1 MAQINTKKGKPK
13 KQHEGF
19 LFIFDKL
26 IAEGEQKA
34 WRCEAKNGCKA
45 RIWTDLQ
52 DNVLQ
57 PKSGIPIH
65 SHDANPANVISQ
77 RGMTAIK
84 RRAEETMEP
93 PAMLRA
99 AIMENVPSPALYAM
113 PNKKAIKDSKLP
125 NETLI
130 LQFIV
135 NWYLFYLFYSSD
147 FPQL

>member
-1 MAQINTKKGKPK
+1 MAQINTIKGKSK

-34 WRCEAKNGCKA
+34 WRCEAKNKGCRA

-52 DNVLQ
+52 DNLLQ
-57 PKSGIPIH
+57 PKTGTPTH
-65 SHDANPANVISQ
+65 THDANPANVISQ

-84 RRAEETMEP
+84 RRAVETMEP
-93 PAMLRA
+93 PAMLRT

-113 PNKKAIKDSKLP
+113 PTKASIKQV
-125 NETLI
+125 LI
-130 LQFIV
+130 
-135 NWYLFYLFYSSD
+135 
-147 FPQL
+147 